1 MPMTKRT
8 RKYQEESPL
17 ACLVLWDQL
26 GFKRYR
32 KTRARDEEERK
43 ILIDLALKKI
53 AEKEKSDFIPVG
65 YKRRRVKIQPA

>member
-1 MPMTKRT
+1 MTRRT

-17 ACLVLWDQL
+17 ACLILRDQL

-43 ILIDLALKKI
+43 ILINLALKKI

-65 YKRRRVKIQPA
+65 YKRRRVKI

>member
-1 MPMTKRT
+1 MTR
-8 RKYQEESPL
+8 RRSKYREESSL
-17 ACLVLWDQL
+17 AGLVLRDQL

-65 YKRRRVKIQPA
+65 YKRRRVKI

>member
-1 MPMTKRT
+1 MTR
-8 RKYQEESPL
+8 RRSKYREESSL
-17 ACLVLWDQL
+17 ADLVLRDQL

-65 YKRRRVKIQPA
+65 YKRRRVKI